1 MKFHKFNF
9 KRVIS
14 TNNTAINIIKRSNL
28 NHGMIISEYQKSG
41 RGQYGRKWISFKGN
55 LFTSFF
61 YYLDRINLSIKDL
74 TQINCN
80 LVKKTISKF
89 YKKRIIFKAP
99 NDLLINDKKI
109 CGILQESI
117 TIRDQN
123 FLIIG
128 IGINIVKSP
137 NISNYPTTNLHEI
150 TGKKHSYKL
159 VANSLKSI
167 FEKKFSK
174 FLKR

>member
-1 MKFHKFNF
+1 MKFRKFIF

-14 TNNTAINIIKRSNL
+14 TNNSAINIIKRFNI
-28 NHGMIISEYQKSG
+28 NHGMIISDYQKKG

-55 LFTSFF
+55 LFVSFF
-61 YYLDRINLSIKDL
+61 YDLDKTNLSIKKL
-74 TQINCN
+74 TRLNSD
-80 LVKKTISKF
+80 LVKKTISNF
-89 YKKRIIFKAP
+89 YKKKIIFKAP
-99 NDLLINDKKI
+99 NDLLIHNKKI
-109 CGILQESI
+109 CGILQETI
-117 TIRDQN
+117 TKKDQN

-137 NISNYPTTNLHEI
+137 SISNYPTTNLYEI
-150 TGKKHSYKL
+150 TGKKFSYKL

-174 FLKR
+174 FF

>member
-1 MKFHKFNF
+1 MKFRKFIF

-14 TNNTAINIIKRSNL
+14 TNNSAINIIKRFNI
-28 NHGMIISEYQKSG
+28 NHGMIISDYQKKG

-55 LFTSFF
+55 LFVSFF
-61 YYLDRINLSIKDL
+61 YDLDKTNLSIKNL
-74 TQINCN
+74 TRLNCN
-80 LVKKTISKF
+80 LVKKTISNF
-89 YKKRIIFKAP
+89 YKKKIIFKPP
-99 NDLLINDKKI
+99 NDLLIHNRKI
-109 CGILQESI
+109 CGILQETI
-117 TIRDQN
+117 TKKDQN

-137 NISNYPTTNLHEI
+137 SISNYPTTNLYEI
-150 TGKKHSYKL
+150 TGKKFSYKL

-174 FLKR
+174 FF

>member
-1 MKFHKFNF
+1 MRLKQFNY
-9 KRVIS
+9 KKVKS
-14 TNNTAINIIKRSNL
+14 TNQTAISLIKNSKKEF
-28 NHGMIISEYQKSG
+28 GMVVTETQYGGK
-41 RGQYGRKWISFKGN
+41 GQYGRKWISFKGN

-61 YYLDRINLSIKDL
+61 YNLDRINLSIKDL

-89 YKKRIIFKAP
+89 YKKKIIFKAP